1 MRLLL
6 TFLKRKLENGRM
18 KSVHVEY
25 VKRTFNMQDLFERTA
40 YASYSLPLHFYLHF
54 YYAEGGEGVRVGQF
68 EPPPSPPSIF
78 RVK

>member
-1 MRLLL
+1 
-6 TFLKRKLENGRM
+6 M

-54 YYAEGGEGVRVGQF
+54 YYAFYGRVGGLVDF
-68 EPPPSPPSIF
+68 D
-78 RVK
+78 